1 MTGSPIPFAQF
12 SSLLNVSG
20 DEAEKIAKLYGEK
33 NDKAEIIGFL
43 GLTLA
48 PTQHKIIL
56 RDKVLFTWCA
66 ADTLLFPGYLSFSAR
81 VESTD
86 PVSKQL
92 VQLSIN
98 EDFLEWTDPVPLYIS
113 WVNKIDP
120 GNIRKSMCHR
130 THFFASEETASEWRK
145 GNMDTSILKVE
156 DFFEG
161 KILYGGCC

>member
-1 MTGSPIPFAQF
+1 M
-12 SSLLNVSG
+12 SG

-48 PTQHKIIL
+48 PTQHKMIL
-56 RDKVLFTWCA
+56 RDKVLFAWCA
-66 ADTLLFPGYLSFSAR
+66 DALLLPAYLSIAVR
-81 VESTD
+81 VESID

-92 VQLSIN
+92 VQLSLN

-113 WVNKIDP
+113 WVDKIDT
-120 GNIRKSMCHR
+120 GNLRKTMCHR
-130 THFFASEETASEWRK
+130 THFFASEGTASEWQK
-145 GNMDTSILKVE
+145 ENMGEAILNVE

-161 KILYGGCC
+161 KILYRGCC